1 MCQGEW
7 HTTLPPFIGSRSGA
21 QGLALA
27 RGLLSNFHGPSL
39 RCHPKHEDVEAWHPE
54 IPRWAAQPVV
64 SLTSPRTL
72 QV

>member
-27 RGLLSNFHGPSL
+27 RGLLSNFRGPSL

-54 IPRWAAQPVV
+54 ILRWAAQPDV
-64 SLTSPRTL
+64 SLTSPRIL
-72 QV
+72 HV

>member
-1 MCQGEW
+1 MCQGER
-7 HTTLPPFIGSRSGA
+7 HTTLPPFICSRSGA

-27 RGLLSNFHGPSL
+27 RGLLSNFHDPSL
-39 RCHPKHEDVEAWHPE
+39 RRHPKHEDVEAWHPG
-54 IPRWAAQPVV
+54 IPHWAAQPVV